1 MNATLRENVLFFAPE
16 DPKRL
21 QETVRAC
28 QLESDL
34 KLLAGGM
41 QTEIGEKGINLS
53 GGQKARVSL
62 ARAVYADRELYLL
75 DDPLS
80 ALDAHVG
87 ERIVADVLLGQLAC
101 RTRILATHQLQ
112 VLSRADYVVVMGDG
126 AVRFAGRREEFMGS
140 PVYKEV
146 VAQDARQQQHQEKE
160 VREEEGDDVL
170 DGAPVLDNGAPPG
183 AGSPGRAKGAMMTSE
198 EKAVGSVLWSTYVT
212 YFRAC
217 GGVSVVVIVLI
228 IFLLTEMISLSSN
241 VWLSMWSTQRF
252 GLSPQTYLDV
262 YIALVL
268 FGTVTV
274 PLRFS
279 IAYNAMRQGSR
290 DLHRLILRSVSIGTM
305 QYFDT
310 TPLGRIVNR
319 FSRDVDC
326 IDNQLQMTFLFLLR
340 VLYSIFSSL
349 AVAID
354 SQPYVILALLPT
366 VVFYYKL
373 MVLYNVTNREIRR
386 VGSIVK
392 APMISLL
399 GEALVGSSTI
409 KAYGCVASIM
419 KESLR
424 RIDRVCASSF
434 LENATNRWLGVR
446 VDFLGNVIVINIAL
460 LGVIGT
466 MMSFSTHDI
475 GLVSLSLTMAL
486 ASTSQLN
493 WLVRMIGT
501 MGADMNNVERIL
513 HYTHNIDHEEVPE
526 MDRLVDELREKN
538 TESSDVTATVLVEG
552 LSGGSEG
559 QHPETTAGWLEF
571 REVEMRY
578 RAGLPL
584 VLDRVSFRIE
594 PRQKVGVVGR
604 TGSGKSTLLLTLMR
618 MVEICGGDI
627 IVSGRP
633 ICAYGLRELRQQ
645 FSMIPQDPVL
655 FDGTVRSNLDPFLD
669 STPAEVWRALELV
682 GMRERVELE
691 SGGIDGRV
699 QEGGSNYSVGQRQL
713 LCLARALLRRGSGFI
728 PMDEATANIDH
739 ALDQEIQHT
748 VMTAF
753 NSHTVITIAHRLHT
767 VAAYDKIIVMD
778 HGVVAESGSPRE
790 LVSDPSSRFSELV
803 AALGKQEAAKFMAS
817 VGVAA
822 AS

>member
-1 MNATLRENVLFFAPE
+1 MLGARRF
-16 DPKRL
+16 
-21 QETVRAC
+21 
-28 QLESDL
+28 
-34 KLLAGGM
+34 
-41 QTEIGEKGINLS
+41 
-53 GGQKARVSL
+53 ARVRP
-62 ARAVYADRELYLL
+62 AAFHRN
-75 DDPLS
+75 
-80 ALDAHVG
+80 
-87 ERIVADVLLGQLAC
+87 
-101 RTRILATHQLQ
+101 
-112 VLSRADYVVVMGDG
+112 SR
-126 AVRFAGRREEFMGS
+126 
-140 PVYKEV
+140 
-146 VAQDARQQQHQEKE
+146 
-160 VREEEGDDVL
+160 
-170 DGAPVLDNGAPPG
+170 
-183 AGSPGRAKGAMMTSE
+183 
-198 EKAVGSVLWSTYVT
+198 
-212 YFRAC
+212 
-217 GGVSVVVIVLI
+217 
-228 IFLLTEMISLSSN
+228 
-241 VWLSMWSTQRF
+241 
-252 GLSPQTYLDV
+252 
-262 YIALVL
+262 
-268 FGTVTV
+268 
-274 PLRFS
+274 
-279 IAYNAMRQGSR
+279 RQGRGFSYTSPLGSNMVR
-290 DLHRLILRSVSIGTM
+290 TAPQHVPTTSCCSTTLGRSAMPEI

-366 VVFYYKL
+366 VFFYYKL
-373 MVLYNVTNREIRR
+373 MVLYNVTNREICR

-446 VDFLGNVIVINIAL
+446 VDFLGNVIVITIAL

-501 MGADMNNVERIL
+501 MGADMNSVERIL

-538 TESSDVTATVLVEG
+538 TEGGDVTATVLVEG
-552 LSGGSEG
+552 VSGGSEG

-578 RAGLPL
+578 RAGLSF
-584 VLDRVSFRIE
+584 VLDRVSFLIE

-618 MVEICGGDI
+618 MVDICGGDI

-655 FDGTVRSNLDPFLD
+655 FDGTVRSNLDPFLE

-728 PMDEATANIDH
+728 LMDEATANIDH
-739 ALDQEIQHT
+739 ALDQQIQHT